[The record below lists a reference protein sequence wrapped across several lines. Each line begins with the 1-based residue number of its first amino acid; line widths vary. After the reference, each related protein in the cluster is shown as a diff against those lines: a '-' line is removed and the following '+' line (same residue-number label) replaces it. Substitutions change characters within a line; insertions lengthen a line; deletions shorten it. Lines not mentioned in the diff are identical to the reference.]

1 VALLDIDHF
10 KQINDR
16 YGHDG
21 GDTVLRAFGQL
32 LAAQVRAIDCV
43 GRYGGEEFLLVL
55 PGTTP
60 SQAQVLLERV
70 RQHIAELPWAQLVH
84 ADLQVHCTVGLSAY
98 RLGEPTEAVISRADA
113 AMYAGKAAG
122 RNRIVLEDAP
132 ALAPAVASSR
142 RAGRDCGAEGPSF
155 SESGVSALEHCSTT
169 RGCANRCV
177 PGLVTDRLQGSPSA
191 ACGRWARVRP

>member
-1 VALLDIDHF
+1 VWALLDIDHF

-122 RNRIVLEDAP
+122 ATASCWRMHRRWPPRLPP
-132 ALAPAVASSR
+132 AGVPEGTAAQRDPA
-142 RAGRDCGAEGPSF
+142 
-155 SESGVSALEHCSTT
+155 SAKVE
-169 RGCANRCV
+169 
-177 PGLVTDRLQGSPSA
+177 
-191 ACGRWARVRP
+191 